1 MRKAR
6 IIFTPI
12 EIEYNKLYGRYP
24 DYDFYVLMERY
35 GVEQAGLIRQQR
47 IDKVW
52 QIMQERHKKEQ
63 EKLLQ
68 ECPFV

>member
-12 EIEYNKLYGRYP
+12 EQEYNKLYGRYP
-24 DYDFYVLMERY
+24 DYDFYILMEQY
-35 GVEQAGLIRQQR
+35 GAEQAGLIRQQR

-52 QIMQERHKKEQ
+52 QIMQERHQKEQ
-63 EKLLQ
+63 AKLLQ